1 MSQYSIKDL
10 ETFTGIK
17 AHTIRM
23 WEKRYGV
30 VEPGRTQTNIRT
42 YDDDDLKRLLNISIL
57 NRHGYRI
64 SEIMRMS
71 EKEICDR
78 VLQITHK
85 SVDTQS
91 QIENLVLAMIDLDE
105 EYFEKILTQ
114 SIIKIGFEDTVKYLI
129 YPFFE
134 RIGVLWQAGS
144 IIPAQEH
151 FISNLIRQKLIVAID
166 SIITPRKDNA
176 LTYLLFLPE
185 GEWHEMGLLFTQYLL
200 KKWGHRVIYLGQHV
214 PLNNLAT
221 PLQRTKVDYLVT
233 QFVTGIT
240 PETLRASLQLLASL
254 YPEHRF
260 LVSGR
265 QVIQHKPTLPPN
277 FELYDSLENF
287 RVLISRHERSVL
299 NHLSN

>member
-71 EKEICDR
+71 EREICDR

-91 QIENLVLAMIDLDE
+91 QIENLVLAMIDMDE
-105 EYFEKILTQ
+105 DYFEKILTQ

-129 YPFFE
+129 YPFFD
-134 RIGVLWQAGS
+134 RIGMLWQAGS

-166 SIITPRKDNA
+166 SIITPRKENA

-214 PLNNLAT
+214 PLDNLAT
-221 PLQRTKVDYLVT
+221 PLQRTKVDYIVT
-233 QFVTGIT
+233 QFVTGT
-240 PETLRASLQLLASL
+240 TRETLLENLHMLSSL
-254 YPEHRF
+254 YPQYNF

-265 QVIQHKPTLPPN
+265 QMIHHKPALPPH
-277 FELYDSLENF
+277 FEVYDSMETF
-287 RVLISRHERSVL
+287 RALISSHERL
-299 NHLSN
+299 AATPMTA

>member
-30 VEPGRTQTNIRT
+30 VEPGRTETNIRT

-64 SEIMRMS
+64 SEIMKMS

-91 QIENLVLAMIDLDE
+91 QIENLVLAMIDMDE

-129 YPFFE
+129 YPFFD
-134 RIGVLWQAGS
+134 RIGMLWQAGS

-166 SIITPRKDNA
+166 SIITPRKENA

-200 KKWGHRVIYLGQHV
+200 KKWGHKVIYLGQHV
-214 PLNNLAT
+214 PFDNLST
-221 PLQRTKVDYLVT
+221 PLNRSRIDYIVT
-233 QFVTGIT
+233 QFITGIT
-240 PETLRASLQLLASL
+240 PDALQESLQLLHSL
-254 YPEHRF
+254 YPGQKF
-260 LVSGR
+260 LVTGR
-265 QVIQHKPTLPPN
+265 QIIQHKPVLPPN
-277 FELYDSLENF
+277 FEVYDSMETF
-287 RVLISRHERSVL
+287 RELISNHERSVF
-299 NHLSN
+299 SSQIA

>member
-17 AHTIRM
+17 AHTLRI

-30 VEPGRTQTNIRT
+30 VEPGRTHTNIRT

-64 SEIMRMS
+64 SEIMKMS
-71 EKEICDR
+71 EKEISER
-78 VLQITHK
+78 VLQIMHK

-91 QIENLVLAMIDLDE
+91 QLDNLVLAMIDLDE
-105 EYFEKILTQ
+105 EYFEKTLTQ

-129 YPFFE
+129 YPFFD
-134 RIGVLWQAGS
+134 RIGILWQAGS

-166 SIITPRKDNA
+166 SIIAPRKENA
-176 LTYLLFLPE
+176 LSYLLFLPE

-200 KKWGHRVIYLGQHV
+200 KKWGHKVIYLGQHV
-214 PLNNLAT
+214 PLDNLST
-221 PLQRTKVDYLVT
+221 PLKHTQVDYIVT
-233 QFVTGIT
+233 QFVNGIT
-240 PETLRASLQLLASL
+240 RENLQEKLQMLSSL
-254 YPEHRF
+254 YPGYCF

-265 QVIQHKPTLPPN
+265 QVIQHKPNLPPH
-277 FELYDSLENF
+277 FEVYDSMDSF
-287 RVLISRHERSVL
+287 RALVLTHERVSTAGI
-299 NHLSN
+299 SA

>member
-85 SVDTQS
+85 SLDTQS

-166 SIITPRKDNA
+166 SIITPRKDQA

-214 PLNNLAT
+214 PLNNLSV
-221 PLQRTKVDYLVT
+221 PLQRTRVDYIVT
-233 QFVTGIT
+233 QFITGIT
-240 PETLRASLQLLASL
+240 PEALRESLHLLASL

-265 QVIQHKPTLPPN
+265 QLIQFKPVLPPN

-287 RVLISRHERSVL
+287 KDLISRHERLVL

>member
-64 SEIMRMS
+64 SEIIRMS

-221 PLQRTKVDYLVT
+221 PLQRTKVDYIVT
-233 QFVTGIT
+233 QFITGIT
-240 PETLRASLQLLASL
+240 PEALRESLQMLASL
-254 YPEHRF
+254 YPDHRF
-260 LVSGR
+260 LISGR
-265 QVIQHKPTLPPN
+265 QVIQHKPPFPLH
-277 FELYDSLENF
+277 FEVYDSLENF
-287 RVLISRHERSVL
+287 RDLISRHERSVL